1 MKIMPVKTKGEEIP
15 FRFKVSGN
23 IIRKLGEESI
33 TNKNVAILEL
43 IKNSYDAGAAK
54 VEISLKHEELPEHAT
69 IIISDNGMGMT
80 AEDLENKWMN
90 LATANK
96 TKIKLK
102 KGSRIP
108 VGEKGLGRLSS
119 ESLGR
124 KTLLETKPIDE
135 RKAYKIFFNWE
146 EYQKENILCN
156 EVINKGF
163 STPKKKKE
171 KGTSIEITELKHDW
185 SDAESQKSLLR
196 DIYLLHPI
204 NKVPKDFRVD
214 PTFHKYI
221 KDFKKIRSEFLKKA
235 IYSLKTRLVGGNRI
249 RYEFKTIRG
258 KKKTG
263 TVPLDRKLSCGDA
276 TLELFFYYRDI
287 NALKRATGLTM
298 TPIERTHVRD
308 ILTDY
313 QGIKLYRDNFRVKP
327 YGERGNDWIGL
338 EITAQ
343 NNTMCPRNNT
353 IFGMVH
359 VGRVKNPQIKDTTTR
374 EGVIANEE
382 FEDLRDFVRT
392 SIVDLF
398 VDLRSEEESHKKK
411 ARKDSKMKRIKE
423 VVGQKKKQLIIVE
436 SPKFPPEEQNLLEI
450 MGDYPQNFYE
460 QLEREINEC
469 YNEGYLNAT
478 FVLSRKII
486 ESLIYEI
493 LEKKFPGKEDLWWN
507 SGIGYPL
514 NLSPLMKNLHENRRG
529 FGGNIKRIIE
539 RFDSLAGDFRDEVNK
554 IAHNIYD
561 YIDKKEEIKRF
572 KISELIQL
580 LVKIYSLL

>member
-1 MKIMPVKTKGEEIP
+1 MSTKIKGEEIP
-15 FRFKVSGN
+15 FRFKISGN

-43 IKNSYDAGAAK
+43 IKNSYDAGASK
-54 VEISLKHEELPEHAT
+54 VEISIKHEDLPEYAT
-69 IIISDNGMGMT
+69 IRISDNGSGMT

-96 TKIKLK
+96 TKVKLK

-124 KTLLETKPIDE
+124 KTLLVTKPQDE
-135 RKAYKIFFNWE
+135 RKEYKIFFNWE
-146 EYQKENILCN
+146 DYQKEDILCN

-163 STPKKKKE
+163 STEKKKKE

-185 SDAESQKSLLR
+185 SDEETQKSLLR

-204 NKVPKDFRVD
+204 NKTPKNFRVD
-214 PTFHKYI
+214 PTFHKYL
-221 KDFKKIRSEFLKKA
+221 KDFKKIRPEFLKKA
-235 IYSLKTRLVGGNRI
+235 IYSLKTKLVGGNRI
-249 RYEFKTIRG
+249 RYEFKTIKG
-258 KKKTG
+258 KTKTG
-263 TVPLDRKLSCGDA
+263 TVPLDRRLSCGDA

-287 NALKRATGLTM
+287 NALKRATGITM
-298 TPIERTHVRD
+298 SPVERAHIQE

-338 EITAQ
+338 EIKAQ

-374 EGVIANEE
+374 EGVIANDE

-411 ARKDSKMKRIKE
+411 ARKDSKTKRIKE
-423 VVGQKKKQLIIVE
+423 IVAQKKRPLKVVE
-436 SPKFPPEEQNLLEI
+436 SPEFPPDEQTLLEV
-450 MGDYPQNFYE
+450 MGDYPQIFYE
-460 QLEREINEC
+460 QLEREVNEC

-478 FVLSRKII
+478 FVLSRKIV

-493 LEKKFPGKEDLWWN
+493 LEKKFPGRDELWWN
-507 SGIGYPL
+507 SSIGYPL
-514 NLSPLMKNLHENRRG
+514 NLSPLMKNLHENRRS
-529 FGGNIKRIIE
+529 FTGNVKRIIE
-539 RFDSLAGDFRDEVNK
+539 RFNALAGDFRDEANK

-561 YIDKKEEIKRF
+561 YIDDKEDIRKF
-572 KISELIQL
+572 KINELIQL